1 MLHWPNK
8 LKQCNKK
15 CLKKT
20 QKKITI
26 TKSKNTP
33 NQVSYSGIG
42 SSETENYMYSP
53 EEFLSIMHKN
63 FPKEKKQNK
72 NDVDKWIQWSG
83 ACKVYCD

>member
-1 MLHWPNK
+1 MLDIPK
-8 LKQCNKK
+8 MKQCRKK

-26 TKSKNTP
+26 TKSKKSPTD
-33 NQVSYSGIG
+33 VFYSGIG
-42 SSETENYMYSP
+42 SSEEDHYMYST

-63 FPKEKKQNK
+63 FPEEKKQNK
-72 NDVDKWIQWSG
+72 NDIDKWITWSG